1 MKNVPT
7 CFICYD
13 ADKTYGPYTIKEAL
27 AKIDAF
33 ARGHEGMAPELVQVW
48 NLSWRSSQPLHAAK
62 PFLLADLRKSKY
74 SLDLEGTRRALESEP
89 A

>member
-13 ADKTYGPYTIKEAL
+13 TVKTYGPYTIKDAL

-33 ARGHEGMAPELVQVW
+33 ARESDAVAPELVQVW
-48 NLSWRSSQPLHAAK
+48 NLGWRSAQPLHVAK
-62 PFLLADLRKSKY
+62 PFLLADLRKAKY
-74 SLDLEGTRRALESEP
+74 SG
-89 A
+89 